1 MAVVYQ
7 PDKTKLRATVDADVT
22 SLPRSQYLRSYSL
35 SADGDIVA
43 APGAGNYLLIHQIQ
57 VSNSNAS
64 YDVEIKITEGS
75 GGTALLWWYII
86 RQGGGYVWRSNRG
99 YRLAENTAL
108 YLDVVTGTS
117 PSLRVSVE
125 YDVVTA

>member
-1 MAVVYQ
+1 
-7 PDKTKLRATVDADVT
+7 VDADVT